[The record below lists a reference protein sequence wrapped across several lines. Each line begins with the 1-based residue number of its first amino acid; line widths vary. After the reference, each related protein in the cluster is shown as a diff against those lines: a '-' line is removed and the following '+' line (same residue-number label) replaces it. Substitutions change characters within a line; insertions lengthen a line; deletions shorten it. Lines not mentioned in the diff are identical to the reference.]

1 MPPTSSSRPPPGVPA
16 NSPNP
21 PGRITWPGVLR
32 QRTAIWHSA
41 STIMA
46 ATASRHTPSQPGAPI
61 LATDVPLSREPGP
74 VSPSL
79 ARAAAVRLAPP
90 AIPAYSTNSLSAA
103 QPARAHSVAGDI
115 HWLLIRSPALPTT

>member
-1 MPPTSSSRPPPGVPA
+1 
-16 NSPNP
+16 
-21 PGRITWPGVLR
+21 
-32 QRTAIWHSA
+32 
-41 STIMA
+41 MA

-61 LATDVPLSREPGP
+61 LASDVPLSREPTGP

-115 HWLLIRSPALPTT
+115 HWLLIRSPALLTT